1 MKLRKN
7 CSELLVLCCW
17 WILAVSVAEVSAGT
31 GDDSVTVGVGGKVL
45 IEVTANDSGAVTIEI
60 TDDPEIG
67 TAVIRPGNR
76 ILYHHT
82 GAAAGTDTLRYTVR
96 DSSDSLAPATVTVTV
111 SGALRLANTTATLP
125 PDPPPS
131 VFGVVNAFPN
141 IGFWRPTTMESP
153 PGDTKRL
160 FVGER
165 EGKIYLIPGTS
176 APTGIRR
183 GMKRSADMR
192 FSYR

>member
-1 MKLRKN
+1 
-7 CSELLVLCCW
+7 
-17 WILAVSVAEVSAGT
+17 VS
-31 GDDSVTVGVGGKVL
+31 
-45 IEVTANDSGAVTIEI
+45 
-60 TDDPEIG
+60 
-67 TAVIRPGNR
+67 RPGNR

-153 PGDTKRL
+153 SGDPKRL